1 LKPIVYHLEI
11 KENLNIAWKSILGSK
26 LRTIITGLIIAIG
39 IMSLVGM
46 LTAIEGLDKAIMANF
61 NKMGANSFTVRNKS
75 GTGRIK
81 GKNESENIVYTII
94 SFNQAVAFKN
104 RMSNQADV
112 SISAAIGM
120 AQTIK
125 SEYGQTN
132 PNSRIL
138 AIDENYITISGTEI
152 IEGRNFSLTE
162 MQLGTPVAI
171 VGMDIKKALFKGP
184 ILDSFISYN
193 GNRYKVIGVLEKK
206 GSSMG
211 FGGEDRVVY
220 IPVNHAK
227 GKYLNAN
234 TNFVISASVSNIK
247 NIEFVMDEAI
257 LAMRSIR
264 NLKPIESNNFEISK
278 SDALVNDLK
287 QNLYAITFAATIISF
302 ITLLGAAIG
311 LMNIMLVSV
320 TERTKEIGTRKAL
333 GATKRSIL
341 TQFLTE
347 ALVICQLGGLLGII
361 LGITIGN
368 MVGLLMNTPFV
379 IPWLWIL
386 VAVSISFIVGI
397 TAGIYPARK
406 ASKLDPIEAL
416 RHE

>member
-1 LKPIVYHLEI
+1 
-11 KENLNIAWKSILGSK
+11 
-26 LRTIITGLIIAIG
+26 
-39 IMSLVGM
+39 
-46 LTAIEGLDKAIMANF
+46 
-61 NKMGANSFTVRNKS
+61 
-75 GTGRIK
+75 
-81 GKNESENIVYTII
+81 
-94 SFNQAVAFKN
+94 
-104 RMSNQADV
+104 MSNQADV

>member
-1 LKPIVYHLEI
+1 
-11 KENLNIAWKSILGSK
+11 
-26 LRTIITGLIIAIG
+26 
-39 IMSLVGM
+39 M

-61 NKMGANSFTVRNKS
+61 NKMGANSFTVRNKA

-81 GKNESENIVYTII
+81 GKNEKENIVYSII
-94 SFNQAVAFKN
+94 NYNQAVAFKN
-104 RMSNQADV
+104 RLSKQAIV

-125 SEYGQTN
+125 SDYGQTN

-152 IEGRNFSLTE
+152 IEGRNFSPTE
-162 MQLGTPVAI
+162 MEVGTPVAI
-171 VGMDIKKALFKGP
+171 VGMDIKKALFKGS
-184 ILDSFISYN
+184 ILDSFIRYN

-220 IPVNHAK
+220 IPVMHAK

-234 TNFVISASVSNIK
+234 TNFVISAAVTNIK
-247 NIEFVMDEAI
+247 KIELVMDEAI
-257 LAMRSIR
+257 LTMRSIR
-264 NLKPIESNNFEISK
+264 NLKPSEPNNFEISK

-386 VAVSISFIVGI
+386 VAVTISFLVGI
-397 TAGIYPARK
+397 TAGIFPARK
-406 ASKLDPIEAL
+406 ASNLDPIEAL